1 MRYATRV
8 FPASIALL
16 ALASCTGVGD
26 DSEQAL
32 DSRASGTA
40 PQYSQVLDDPVML
53 GAPFKVGTVN
63 YTPQDIPA
71 YDDVGY
77 AGYQGAETGRRTTAN
92 GEAFNPAG
100 ATAAHKTLP
109 MPSYVEVTALDTGRT
124 IVVRINDRGP
134 FANDRLIDLSEG
146 AARQLGVFGQNY
158 AGVRVRRVN
167 PPEQERA
174 VLREG
179 MTAAERIETPET
191 LLKVLRDKLSK
202 LPRPVTATRS
212 QMPTPVSRATEASY
226 APSTDGRFIREG
238 SVTAAKR
245 GSLPSDDG
253 NEMQP
258 FVVQIAAFSSRARAD
273 AFARKLSASVS
284 NNVSNG
290 IYRVYFGPFAN
301 EAAAQQGLLRARQA
315 GHAEAR
321 ITRR

>member
-1 MRYATRV
+1 MRYAIRV
-8 FPASIALL
+8 FPPSIALL
-16 ALASCTGVGD
+16 ALAACTGVGGEG
-26 DSEQAL
+26 EQAL
-32 DSRASGTA
+32 DSKGSQAAT
-40 PQYSQVLDDPVML
+40 QYTQVRDEPVTV

-71 YDDVGY
+71 YDEVGY
-77 AGYQGAETGRRTTAN
+77 AGYQGAEIGIRTTAN
-92 GEAFNPAG
+92 GETFNPAG

-146 AARQLGVFGQNY
+146 AARQLGIFGQSY
-158 AGVRVRRVN
+158 AGVRVRRIN

-212 QMPTPVSRATEASY
+212 HIPTPVGRATEASY

-238 SVTAAKR
+238 GVTAGER
-245 GSLPSDDG
+245 GSLSYDKAS
-253 NEMQP
+253 EIQP

-273 AFARKLSASVS
+273 SFARKIGASVS
-284 NNVSNG
+284 GNGNNG
-290 IYRVYFGPFAN
+290 INRVYFGPYTS
-301 EAAAQQGLLRARQA
+301 EAAAQQGLLQARQA